1 LRILIAAG
9 LFSIT
14 AKYDNAVFAVANAL
28 SGLADVCVLSISR
41 FPLPRLR
48 LPETTFDVVE
58 PRFSWLLL
66 MQCIRNFGDARH
78 VVSRYTTTHSW
89 FGFLSLVRYLMNY
102 SQLELTLKTYRPDV
116 VHIHSSDLERSAYI
130 QYLLSCTDV
139 PFLLTV
145 HGLYSLDPNLQTR
158 YDANALERHLLRR
171 LSEKGI
177 FITFVSSGIKQAA
190 VQRFAI
196 ADSRLTVVPNGVDI
210 DRFRPVPQSQKDAIR
225 MKYGIP
231 LQRKVLIQVG
241 ELYRLKNHMFVL
253 RCLASLDSRLRQKLH
268 YVIVGDGAEKATL
281 IRFCRENQL
290 MNRCTFVG
298 RRYATELVELYE
310 ASDLLVVPS
319 TSEAFPLVMLEA
331 MATGIPILTFS
342 DLWPIKDIANRVNTI
357 LVHQRTAES
366 FKDALAR
373 AIQQSW
379 SQSEIRRFAEQ
390 FTWPIVAKRYYALYS
405 QIIGQSVTRVAA
417 NNSVAGSVSDV
428 AGVPGR

>member
-1 LRILIAAG
+1 
-9 LFSIT
+9 
-14 AKYDNAVFAVANAL
+14 
-28 SGLADVCVLSISR
+28 
-41 FPLPRLR
+41 
-48 LPETTFDVVE
+48 
-58 PRFSWLLL
+58 
-66 MQCIRNFGDARH
+66 
-78 VVSRYTTTHSW
+78 
-89 FGFLSLVRYLMNY
+89 
-102 SQLELTLKTYRPDV
+102 
-116 VHIHSSDLERSAYI
+116 
-130 QYLLSCTDV
+130 
-139 PFLLTV
+139 
-145 HGLYSLDPNLQTR
+145 
-158 YDANALERHLLRR
+158 
-171 LSEKGI
+171 
-177 FITFVSSGIKQAA
+177 
-190 VQRFAI
+190 
-196 ADSRLTVVPNGVDI
+196 
-210 DRFRPVPQSQKDAIR
+210 

-379 SQSEIRRFAEQ
+379 SQS
-390 FTWPIVAKRYYALYS
+390 
-405 QIIGQSVTRVAA
+405 
-417 NNSVAGSVSDV
+417 
-428 AGVPGR
+428 